1 MHSTAKSH
9 ERVMVVEVMGRR
21 SCSIIW

>member
-1 MHSTAKSH
+1 MHSTAKSR